1 MRARTTQ
8 REREADLGT
17 FVHPHA
23 ANSSSYSLVNY
34 VFIDDSEDA
43 TLEANVV
50 ESGREG
56 ERERENHVRL
66 HAIGCYRFLLPRKL
80 HNLGTAD

>member
-56 ERERENHVRL
+56 ERERESCTSS
-66 HAIGCYRFLLPRKL
+66 CYWLLSFSLAKEV
-80 HNLGTAD
+80 T